1 MYTYFVC
8 IFLMLL
14 MDDVVLYHKA
24 IKILQYETKN
34 RLYAGKNTKILQ
46 PEIRPISSKNNGLR
60 I

>member
-1 MYTYFVC
+1 
-8 IFLMLL
+8 MLL

-46 PEIRPISSKNNGLR
+46 PEIRLISSKNNGLR